1 MVILAKQ
8 EASIYKADVQ
18 AMRTRPIKRLA
29 PSVKCAGSAL
39 LLSILGI
46 LTRQEAV
53 MTEIKIIWT
62 AIIFAS
68 IYFEYRRIKLHKE
81 VKKLRYEVAYLKK
94 ELSLAD

>member
-1 MVILAKQ
+1 
-8 EASIYKADVQ
+8 
-18 AMRTRPIKRLA
+18 
-29 PSVKCAGSAL
+29 
-39 LLSILGI
+39 
-46 LTRQEAV
+46 